1 MRRNAITLDLELCAG
16 RGWRVLVVAAF
27 AALLLSGAVPSLA
40 RAQESLELPPQ
51 YLENLQAYLASP
63 KAGRD
68 VSVSIS
74 PEELGLDP
82 RGEVEAV
89 PFAPASLPL
98 FSAQSL
104 STPAQSPTYDF
115 ALQFASIN
123 GNIPTVPDCDRIW

>member
-63 KAGRD
+63 EAGRD
-68 VSVSIS
+68 TSVSIAS
-74 PEELGLDP
+74 EELGL
-82 RGEVEAV
+82 V
-89 PFAPASLPL
+89 PSSDSF
-98 FSAQSL
+98 
-104 STPAQSPTYDF
+104 
-115 ALQFASIN
+115 
-123 GNIPTVPDCDRIW
+123 